1 MTSSEWAAVVGLVIT
16 LIAATYSSMRFM
28 VKAIMRELSPNGG
41 ASLKDQVNRIE
52 NRVDLILESLINK

>member
-28 VKAIMRELSPNGG
+28 VRAIMRELLPNGG

-52 NRVDLILESLINK
+52 NRVDLILESLIKK